1 MSEPAIECRPLMNQ
15 VSLFEPVLSPIL
27 RDRRLVIILLVAA
40 IAQLSLV
47 SFQLPGWP
55 CPFFHVLGIP
65 CPGCGL
71 TRATLLLFR
80 GDWKQ
85 SIAFHAFAPVFMMVL
100 ITTSASAV
108 MPRKIRDRLIPI
120 IEIMERRFGL
130 SSFLLLAL
138 ILYWLAR
145 LLILQSAFVRLIQG

>member
-1 MSEPAIECRPLMNQ
+1 MIE
-15 VSLFEPVLSPIL
+15 VSRFEPVWSPIL
-27 RDRRLVIILLVAA
+27 RDRRLVFILLFAA
-40 IAQLSLV
+40 IAQLGLV
-47 SFQLPGWP
+47 SFKLPGWP

-80 GDWKQ
+80 GDWNQ
-85 SIAFHAFAPVFMMVL
+85 SIAFHAFAPVFMMAL
-100 ITTSASAV
+100 ITTSATAV
-108 MPRKIRDRLIPI
+108 MPRKIRDRVIPV
-120 IEIMERRFGL
+120 IETMERRFGL
-130 SSFLLLAL
+130 TSFFLLAL